1 MDSFTLSEGMVPLL
15 ARVPSTK
22 PISYSMVDKSFVDAG
37 MTLKR
42 LVKKALNFDFDSLVK
57 GDEEGARFT
66 VFYNNRPLNLKVY
79 RPLTKNGRFVRLTLD
94 SGLMRTTSLAIGDVM
109 YFENDPQGRI
119 ILTIK
124 KNSGFQKGSV
134 RRGKSSRRPVHGLA
148 RTLLLQTE
156 GDIRRHETWERT
168 RCKSAAKIVKQL
180 EMQRVGRLRCHGCG
194 MDPVKAYGVEV
205 IEAHHRVPLS
215 ELKES
220 RIPNPGDFDLLCPSC
235 HRAIHRLVPPDL
247 LTLRAVLKRQ
257 GR

>member
-1 MDSFTLSEGMVPLL
+1 MDSFTLSEGMVPVL

-42 LVKKALNFDFDSLVK
+42 LVKKALNFNFDSLVK

-66 VFYNNRPLNLKVY
+66 VFYNNRPLSLKVY

-94 SGLMRTTSLAIGDVM
+94 AGLMRTTSLAIGDVM
-109 YFENDPQGRI
+109 YFENDSQGQV
-119 ILTIK
+119 ILSIK
-124 KNSGFQKGSV
+124 RKVGPA
-134 RRGKSSRRPVHGLA
+134 RRGKSSEKTVLRFA
-148 RTLLLQTE
+148 RTLILQSE
-156 GDIRRHETWERT
+156 GDIRKHETWERT
-168 RCKSAAKIVKQL
+168 RCREAAEIVKQL

-194 MDPVKAYGVEV
+194 TESLKTYGVEL

-220 RIPNPGDFDLLCPSC
+220 RIPKPGDFDLLCPSC
-235 HRAIHRLVPPDL
+235 HRAIHRLVPPNL
-247 LTLRAVLKRQ
+247 ATLRAVFKRH
-257 GR
+257 RR

>member
-57 GDEEGARFT
+57 GDEDGARFT
-66 VFYNNRPLNLKVY
+66 VFFNNRPLSLKVY

-109 YFENDPQGRI
+109 YFENDPQGRV
-119 ILTIK
+119 LLSIK
-124 KNSGFQKGSV
+124 RKIGSKVDLV
-134 RRGKSSRRPVHGLA
+134 RRGKSSERSAAKLS
-148 RTLLLQTE
+148 RTLIFNSE
-156 GDIRRHETWERT
+156 GDIRKHETWERT
-168 RCKSAAKIVKQL
+168 RCREAAEMVKQIA
-180 EMQRVGRLRCHGCG
+180 MQRFGRLLCHGCG
-194 MDPVKAYGVEV
+194 TESLKAYGVEV

-220 RIPNPGDFDLLCPSC
+220 RIPKPSDFDLLCPSC
-235 HRAIHRLVPPDL
+235 HRAIHRLVPPNL
-247 LTLRAVLKRQ
+247 VTLRAVLKRQ
-257 GR
+257 RR

>member
-1 MDSFTLSEGMVPLL
+1 MDSFTLSEGIVPVL

-37 MTLKR
+37 KTLKR

-57 GDEEGARFT
+57 GDEAGARFT
-66 VFYNNRPLNLKVY
+66 VFYNNRPLKLKVY

-94 SGLMRTTSLAIGDVM
+94 SGLMQTTSLAIGDVM
-109 YFENDPQGRI
+109 HFENDTQGRV
-119 ILTIK
+119 ILSIK
-124 KNSGFQKGSV
+124 RNNGSPTGPA
-134 RRGKSSRRPVHGLA
+134 RRGKSSERLVVKFSH
-148 RTLLLQTE
+148 TLFFKNE
-156 GDIRRHETWERT
+156 GDIRKHETWERT
-168 RCKSAAKIVKQL
+168 RCRQVAEIVKRI

-194 MDPVKAYGVEV
+194 TECLRTYGLEV

-220 RIPNPGDFDLLCPSC
+220 RIPNPSDFDLLCPSC

-247 LTLRAVLKRQ
+247 ATLRAVLKRQ
-257 GR
+257 RR

>member
-1 MDSFTLSEGMVPLL
+1 MLSEGMVPLL

-66 VFYNNRPLNLKVY
+66 VFYNNRPLRLKVY

-94 SGLMRTTSLAIGDVM
+94 SGLMQTTLLAIGDVM
-109 YFENDPQGRI
+109 YFENDPQGRV
-119 ILTIK
+119 ILSIK
-124 KNSGFQKGSV
+124 RNNGSPTGPA
-134 RRGKSSRRPVHGLA
+134 RRGKSSERPVTKFSH
-148 RTLLLQTE
+148 TLIFKNE
-156 GDIRRHETWERT
+156 GDIRKHETWERT
-168 RCKSAAKIVKQL
+168 RCRQAAEIVK
-180 EMQRVGRLRCHGCG
+180 RLRCHGCG
-194 MDPVKAYGVEV
+194 TEPLKAYGVEV

-220 RIPNPGDFDLLCPSC
+220 RIPNPSDFDLLCPSC
-235 HRAIHRLVPPDL
+235 HRAIHRLVPPNL
-247 LTLRAVLKRQ
+247 ATLRAVFKRQ
-257 GR
+257 RR